1 MSWRRIAGWGML
13 CLALA
18 ITAAVIWA
26 KNPLPSAPLDR
37 PLSAMTI
44 PVEGPLRIVVFGTS
58 LSYDEDWTTVYR
70 DQLEICL
77 DHPVEVTVVA
87 KPGAGST
94 WALGEV
100 PSVRAVMPH
109 LVLAEFAI
117 NDADLRDGVWP
128 EKGYQQHLELAR
140 LLTEPPSAPAVLW
153 MTMSPAHG
161 LRGWLRPRL
170 DLHYTNY
177 RRLAEATD
185 TALLDLWPRWLALPE
200 PARTFSDG
208 LHPTSEQATSLIVPP
223 LLSAT
228 AMAFERECAI

>member
-1 MSWRRIAGWGML
+1 MSWWRIAGWGMFG
-13 CLALA
+13 LALGIA
-18 ITAAVIWA
+18 VLVIWP
-26 KNPLPSAPLDR
+26 KNTFRSVPADR
-37 PLSAMTI
+37 PLATMAFPDES
-44 PVEGPLRIVVFGTS
+44 PLRIVVFGTS
-58 LSYDEDWTTVYR
+58 LSHNEAWTWTYG
-70 DQLEICL
+70 DQLENCL
-77 DHPVEVTVVA
+77 DHPVEVTVIA

-100 PSVRAVMPH
+100 SSVRAVKPH
-109 LVLAEFAI
+109 LVLAEFAV

-128 EKGYQQHLELAR
+128 AKGYQQHLDLAR

-153 MTMSPAHG
+153 MTMSPTHG
-161 LRGWLRPRL
+161 LRGWQRPRL
-170 DLHYTNY
+170 DVHYLDY

-223 LLSAT
+223 LLTAT
-228 AMAFERECAI
+228 ALAFKRECAP